1 MNRASTTIAI
11 PRAVLLDRDGTVIE
25 DRHYLSDPSGV
36 ALLPGAAAGLAALAA
51 AGARLF
57 LVTNQSG
64 IGRGYFTEADLRAC
78 NARLGELL
86 GEHGVSL
93 ADTAFCPHGPDDG
106 CACRKPAPGMWL
118 GLRDRHGLCAA
129 DTAMVGD
136 KPEDVAFGR
145 DAGLGHVVLVLT
157 GKGQAAART
166 LGVPVPEGDAPVREP
181 APADLAARPDWPH
194 AVARDLAAAAVW
206 LLGRAGSQA
215 GSGECGRTATSA
227 SSVSSGPSGHP
238 HISTDLSRSEPS

>member
-11 PRAVLLDRDGTVIE
+11 PGAVLLDRDGTVIE

-36 ALLPGAAAGLAALAA
+36 TLLPGAARGLAALAA

-64 IGRGYFTEADLRAC
+64 IARGYFTEADLHAC
-78 NARLGELL
+78 NARLDELL

-118 GLRDRHGLCAA
+118 TLRDRHGLCAA
-129 DTAMVGD
+129 ATA
-136 KPEDVAFGR
+136 
-145 DAGLGHVVLVLT
+145 
-157 GKGQAAART
+157 
-166 LGVPVPEGDAPVREP
+166 
-181 APADLAARPDWPH
+181 
-194 AVARDLAAAAVW
+194 
-206 LLGRAGSQA
+206 
-215 GSGECGRTATSA
+215 
-227 SSVSSGPSGHP
+227 
-238 HISTDLSRSEPS
+238 

>member
-1 MNRASTTIAI
+1 MNRASTTSTF
-11 PRAVLLDRDGTVIE
+11 PGAVLLDRDGTVIE

-36 ALLPGAAAGLAALAA
+36 ALLPGAARGLAALAV

-64 IGRGYFTEADLRAC
+64 IGRGYFTEADLHAC
-78 NARLGELL
+78 NDRLGELL
-86 GEHGVSL
+86 GEHGVAL

-118 GLRDRHGLCAA
+118 TLRDRHGLRAA

-145 DAGLGHVVLVLT
+145 DAGLGRVVLVLT

-166 LGVPVPEGDAPVREP
+166 LGVPVPEGDAAVREP
-181 APADLAARPDWPH
+181 DPADLAARPDWPH
-194 AVARDLAAAAVW
+194 VVARDLAAAAAW
-206 LLGRAGSQA
+206 LLGAAAAGQGGDDVA
-215 GSGECGRTATSA
+215 APDATGA
-227 SSVSSGPSGHP
+227 SPSDSSSPD
-238 HISTDLSRSEPS
+238 STRSEPS

>member
-25 DRHYLSDPSGV
+25 DRNYLSDPSGV
-36 ALLPGAAAGLAALAA
+36 TLLPGAAHGLAALVA

-64 IGRGYFTEADLRAC
+64 IGRGYFTEADLHAC

-86 GEHGVSL
+86 GEHSVSL

-106 CACRKPAPGMWL
+106 CICRKPAPGMWL
-118 GLRDRHGLCAA
+118 ALRDRHGLCAA

-145 DAGLGHVVLVLT
+145 DAGLGRVVLVLT
-157 GKGQAAART
+157 GKGQAAAQA
-166 LGVPVPEGDAPVREP
+166 LGLPVPEGDAPVRET
-181 APADLAARPDWPH
+181 APAALAARPDWPH
-194 AVARDLAAAAVW
+194 AVARDLAAAAAW
-206 LLGRAGSQA
+206 LLSGTSGVSGASGVAGDSP
-215 GSGECGRTATSA
+215 T
-227 SSVSSGPSGHP
+227 GPS
-238 HISTDLSRSEPS
+238 STDISRSEPS